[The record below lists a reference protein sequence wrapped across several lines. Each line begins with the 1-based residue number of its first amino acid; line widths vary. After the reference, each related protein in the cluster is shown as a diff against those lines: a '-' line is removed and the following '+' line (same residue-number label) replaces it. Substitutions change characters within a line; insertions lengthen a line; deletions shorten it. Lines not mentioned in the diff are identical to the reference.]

1 MVSENC
7 RLTTYIC
14 VDEKEDAGKP
24 VIRLYGV
31 NANGNSVAAH
41 VHNYTAY
48 FYIHVV
54 EQNIMLSPED
64 IEKFRLKLNRECQA
78 RDAIIQI
85 DVVDKYPVMFH

>member
-1 MVSENC
+1 M
-7 RLTTYIC
+7 TQKF

-48 FYIHVV
+48 FYMHIV
-54 EQNIMLSPED
+54 EQNITITPED
-64 IEKFRLKLNRECQA
+64 IEKFRLKLNRDCQA
-78 RDAIIQI
+78 RDAVIQI

>member
-1 MVSENC
+1 M
-7 RLTTYIC
+7 
-14 VDEKEDAGKP
+14 
-24 VIRLYGV
+24 IRLYGV

-54 EQNIMLSPED
+54 EQNIVLSPED

-85 DVVDKYPVMFH
+85 DVVDKFPVVFH